1 MNVLA
6 HVLLIDCF
14 DRLVGVDPKR
24 VDIGNCG
31 IRTDMLGRRR
41 S

>member
-6 HVLLIDCF
+6 HILLIDCF
-14 DRLVGVDPKR
+14 DRLVGVGTKR
-24 VDIGNCG
+24 VDIGDCG